1 MKKHGVMLF
10 TFVILFLTLG
20 CDLAYGQGEEGNEK
34 EVVTVTLNFS
44 EKGAFGLKNN
54 NANNSQSVP
63 TNITFKVQD
72 LSVSLNG
79 NICYHEGKN
88 TYLRLDWWDN
98 NPGQINIS
106 VPKNDTIKSIS
117 ITTARNSQWSNY
129 TVSYMHNQQEISRE
143 YDEKNAKEPI
153 QVNGI
158 DSDHIILTP
167 QKNGKLYLIQITLTI
182 TRPKLD
188 ATLEEK
194 ALDAESTIKGIVGE
208 NKTLALN
215 RTFNPS
221 QLYTMCLPF
230 NLSKEMIRGIFG
242 SETKVYSYAGYQNG
256 ELSFST
262 VKENVVKAGMPFLMR
277 SEYYVEQPTFAGV
290 TVESTTAQI
299 VGGGEWDLCGTFGS
313 YELAADGTQ
322 LFLTAKGTLAR
333 PEAGLQTM
341 RGFRCYLKKAA
352 GTANAS
358 AQLPSVTIDGETNAI
373 KTAEY
378 AAPTSATTRY
388 SLSGMKLNEGCK
400 TANGGIMIIDGKKF
414 ITTNR

>member
-1 MKKHGVMLF
+1 MLF

-20 CDLAYGQGEEGNEK
+20 FDLAYGQGEEGNEK
-34 EVVTVTLNFS
+34 EEVTVTLDFS
-44 EKGAFGLKNN
+44 KKGAFGLKNN
-54 NANNSQSVP
+54 TSQSVL

-72 LSVSLNG
+72 LSVSLYG
-79 NICYHEGKN
+79 MTCHFEGTN
-88 TYLRLDWWDN
+88 TYLRLDGNNNN
-98 NPGQINIS
+98 NPGQISIS
-106 VPKNDTIKSIS
+106 VPNPAVIKSATLGTNRYKITNLHAKYTYNGKEKDEEIS
-117 ITTARNSQWSNY
+117 VKANKTA
-129 TVSYMHNQQEISRE
+129 TVSSINSNNVSFI
-143 YDEKNAKEPI
+143 EKGSEQSFI
-153 QVNGI
+153 T
-158 DSDHIILTP
+158 S
-167 QKNGKLYLIQITLTI
+167 ITLTI

-188 ATLEEK
+188 ATLDEK
-194 ALDAESTIKGIVGE
+194 GENVESTISGIVGE
-208 NKTLALN
+208 NKMLALN

-230 NLSKEMIRGIFG
+230 DLSKDMITEIFG
-242 SETKVYSYAGYQNG
+242 NETKVFLYDGYQNG

-262 VKENVVKAGMPFLMR
+262 VKEGVLNAGMPFLMR
-277 SEYYVEQPTFAGV
+277 PEYYVEQPTFAGV
-290 TVESTTAQI
+290 TVESTTAQT
-299 VGGGEWDLCGTFGS
+299 VGGDEWDLCGTFGS

-322 LFLTAKGTLAR
+322 LFLTADGTLAK
-333 PEAGLQTM
+333 PKVGSQKM

-378 AAPTSATTRY
+378 AAPTSGTTAY
-388 SLSGMKLNEGCK
+388 SLSGMKLNAGCK

>member
-1 MKKHGVMLF
+1 MLF

-20 CDLAYGQGEEGNEK
+20 CDLAYGQEQKENEK
-34 EVVTVTLNFS
+34 VTVTLDFS

-54 NANNSQSVP
+54 TSQSVL
-63 TNITFKVQD
+63 TDITFKVQD
-72 LSVSLNG
+72 LSVSLTGYTCHYIGTN
-79 NICYHEGKN
+79 K
-88 TYLRLDWWDN
+88 YLRLDYDAN
-98 NPGQINIS
+98 HPGQLQIS
-106 VPKNDTIKSIS
+106 VPKPIVIDS
-117 ITTARNSQWSNY
+117 ITMRTTKKGIFIKYNNKFLSATEKKPIVESINSN
-129 TVSYMHNQQEISRE
+129 N
-143 YDEKNAKEPI
+143 
-153 QVNGI
+153 
-158 DSDHIILTP
+158 
-167 QKNGKLYLIQITLTI
+167 ITLTESKKTGESLSSYI
-182 TRPKLD
+182 TSITLTYTRPKLD
-188 ATLEEK
+188 ATLDEK
-194 ALDAESTIKGIVGE
+194 AFDAESTIKGIVGE

-215 RTFNPS
+215 RTFTPS

-230 NLSKEMIRGIFG
+230 DLSKEMITEIFG
-242 SETKVYSYAGYQNG
+242 NETKVFLYDGYQDG

-262 VKENVVKAGMPFLMR
+262 VKEGVLNAGMPFLMR

-290 TVESTTAQI
+290 TVESTTAQT

-322 LFLTAKGTLAR
+322 LFLTAGGTLAKPLADSR
-333 PEAGLQTM
+333 KM

-352 GTANAS
+352 GTVNGS

-378 AAPTSATTRY
+378 AAPTSGTTAY
-388 SLSGMKLNEGCK
+388 SLSGMKLNAGCK

>member
-1 MKKHGVMLF
+1 MLF
-10 TFVILFLTLG
+10 TFVVLFLTLG

-34 EVVTVTLNFS
+34 EEVTVTLNFS
-44 EKGAFGLKNN
+44 QKGAFGLKKNSNN
-54 NANNSQSVP
+54 NKGESTDV
-63 TNITFKVQD
+63 TFKVQD
-72 LSVSLNG
+72 LSVSLRG
-79 NICYHEGKN
+79 MICYHEGEN
-88 TYLRLDWWDN
+88 TYLRLDGYVYDQ
-98 NPGQINIS
+98 GQINIS
-106 VPKNDTIKSIS
+106 VPKNDAIKNIS
-117 ITTARNSQWSNY
+117 ITAKKDEYSKF
-129 TVSYMHNQQEISRE
+129 TVSYMHNQQERSNKF
-143 YDEKNAKEPI
+143 DKKNPKEPI

-167 QKNGKLYLIQITLTI
+167 QKNEKLYLIQITLTI

-188 ATLEEK
+188 ATLDEK
-194 ALDAESTIKGIVGE
+194 GENVESTISGIVGE

-230 NLSKEMIRGIFG
+230 DLSKDMITGIFG
-242 SETKVYSYAGYQNG
+242 NETKVYSYDGYQNG

-290 TVESTTAQI
+290 TVGSTTAQT
-299 VGGGEWDLCGTFGS
+299 VCGGEWDLCGTFGS
-313 YELAADGTQ
+313 LKLAAGGTQ
-322 LFLTAKGTLAR
+322 LFLIADGTLAKPKADSR
-333 PEAGLQTM
+333 PM
-341 RGFRCYLKKAA
+341 RGFRCYLQKHT
-352 GTANAS
+352 GTVNGS

-378 AAPTSATTRY
+378 AAPTSGTTAY
-388 SLSGMKLNEGCK
+388 SLSGMKLNAGCK

>member
-10 TFVILFLTLG
+10 TFVVLFLTLG

-34 EVVTVTLNFS
+34 EEVTVTLDFS
-44 EKGAFGLKNN
+44 KKRAFGLKNN
-54 NANNSQSVP
+54 NANNNQSVL
-63 TNITFKVQD
+63 TDITFKVQD
-72 LSVSLNG
+72 LSVSLRG
-79 NICYHEGKN
+79 MICYHEGEN
-88 TYLRLDWWDN
+88 TYLRLDKWYN

-106 VPKNDTIKSIS
+106 VPNSALINSVTLGTNGYKIANLNANYRGREKIIDVDANK
-117 ITTARNSQWSNY
+117 TA
-129 TVSYMHNQQEISRE
+129 TVSTINSDNISFI
-143 YDEKNAKEPI
+143 EK
-153 QVNGI
+153 G
-158 DSDHIILTP
+158 
-167 QKNGKLYLIQITLTI
+167 GKSGDKSFITSITLTY

-188 ATLEEK
+188 ATLDEK
-194 ALDAESTIKGIVGE
+194 AFDAESTIKGIVGE

-215 RTFNPS
+215 RTFKPS

-230 NLSKEMIRGIFG
+230 DLSKDMITGIFG
-242 SETKVYSYAGYQNG
+242 NETKVYSYDGYQNG

-262 VKENVVKAGMPFLMR
+262 VKEGVLNAGMPFLMR
-277 SEYYVEQPTFAGV
+277 PEYYVEQPTFADV
-290 TVESTTAQI
+290 TVRSTTAQT

-322 LFLTAKGTLAR
+322 LFLTAGGTLAKPLAEFR
-333 PEAGLQTM
+333 KM

-352 GTANAS
+352 GTVNGS

>member
-1 MKKHGVMLF
+1 MLF

-34 EVVTVTLNFS
+34 EEVTVTLDFS
-44 EKGAFGLKNN
+44 KKGAFGLKNN
-54 NANNSQSVP
+54 TSQSVL
-63 TNITFKVQD
+63 TDITFKVQD
-72 LSVSLNG
+72 LSVSLYG
-79 NICYHEGKN
+79 MTCHFEGTN
-88 TYLRLDWWDN
+88 TYLRLDGNNNN
-98 NPGQINIS
+98 NPGQISIS
-106 VPKNDTIKSIS
+106 VPNPAVIKSATLGTNRYKITNLHAKYTYNGKEKDEEIS
-117 ITTARNSQWSNY
+117 VKANQTA
-129 TVSYMHNQQEISRE
+129 TVSTINSDNISFI
-143 YDEKNAKEPI
+143 EK
-153 QVNGI
+153 G
-158 DSDHIILTP
+158 
-167 QKNGKLYLIQITLTI
+167 GKSGDKSFITSITLTY

-188 ATLEEK
+188 ATLDEK
-194 ALDAESTIKGIVGE
+194 GENVESTISEIVSE

-230 NLSKEMIRGIFG
+230 DLSKDMITEIFG
-242 SETKVYSYAGYQNG
+242 NETKVYSYDGYQNG
-256 ELSFST
+256 ELSFSI
-262 VKENVVKAGMPFLMR
+262 VKEVKAGMPFLMR
-277 SEYYVEQPTFAGV
+277 SEYYVEQPTFADV
-290 TVESTTAQI
+290 TVESTTAQT
-299 VGGGEWDLCGTFGS
+299 VGDGEWDLCGTFGS

-322 LFLTAKGTLAR
+322 LFLTAGGTLAKPLADSR
-333 PEAGLQTM
+333 KM

-352 GTANAS
+352 GTVNGS

-378 AAPTSATTRY
+378 AAPTSATTAY

>member
-20 CDLAYGQGEEGNEK
+20 FDLAYGQEQKENEK
-34 EVVTVTLNFS
+34 VTVTLDFS

-54 NANNSQSVP
+54 TSQSVL
-63 TNITFKVQD
+63 TDITFKVQD
-72 LSVSLNG
+72 LSVSLTGYTCHYIGTN
-79 NICYHEGKN
+79 K
-88 TYLRLDWWDN
+88 YLRLDYDAN
-98 NPGQINIS
+98 YPGQLQIS
-106 VPKNDTIKSIS
+106 VPKPIVIDS
-117 ITTARNSQWSNY
+117 ITMRTTKKGIFIKYNNKFLSATEKKPIVESINSN
-129 TVSYMHNQQEISRE
+129 N
-143 YDEKNAKEPI
+143 
-153 QVNGI
+153 
-158 DSDHIILTP
+158 
-167 QKNGKLYLIQITLTI
+167 ITLTESKKTGESLSSYI
-182 TRPKLD
+182 TSITLTYTRPKLD
-188 ATLEEK
+188 ATLDEK
-194 ALDAESTIKGIVGE
+194 AFDAESTIKGIVGE

-230 NLSKEMIRGIFG
+230 DLSKDMITEIFG
-242 SETKVYSYAGYQNG
+242 NETKVFLYDGYQNG

-262 VKENVVKAGMPFLMR
+262 VKEGVLNAGMPFLMR

-290 TVESTTAQI
+290 TVESTTAQT

-322 LFLTAKGTLAR
+322 LFLTAGGTLAKPLAESR
-333 PEAGLQTM
+333 KM

-352 GTANAS
+352 GTVNGS

-378 AAPTSATTRY
+378 AAPTSATTAY
-388 SLSGMKLNEGCK
+388 SLSGMKLNAGCK

>member
-1 MKKHGVMLF
+1 MLF

-34 EVVTVTLNFS
+34 EEVTVTLNFTN
-44 EKGAFGLKNN
+44 EGAFGLKNN
-54 NANNSQSVP
+54 NANNNQSVP

-72 LSVSLNG
+72 LSVSLRG
-79 NICYHEGKN
+79 MICYHEGEN
-88 TYLRLDWWDN
+88 TYLRLDKWYN

-106 VPKNDTIKSIS
+106 VPNSALINSVTLGTNGYKIANLNANYRGREKIIDVDANK
-117 ITTARNSQWSNY
+117 TA
-129 TVSYMHNQQEISRE
+129 TVSTINSDNISFI
-143 YDEKNAKEPI
+143 EK
-153 QVNGI
+153 G
-158 DSDHIILTP
+158 
-167 QKNGKLYLIQITLTI
+167 GKSGDKSFITSITLTY

-188 ATLEEK
+188 ATLDEK
-194 ALDAESTIKGIVGE
+194 AFDAESTIKGIVGE

-230 NLSKEMIRGIFG
+230 DLSKDMITGIFG
-242 SETKVYSYAGYQNG
+242 KETKVYSYDGYQNG

-262 VKENVVKAGMPFLMR
+262 VKEVNAGMPFLMR
-277 SEYYVEQPTFAGV
+277 PEYYVEQPTFAGV
-290 TVESTTAQI
+290 TVGSTTVQT
-299 VGGGEWDLCGTFGS
+299 VCGGEWDLCGTFGS
-313 YELAADGTQ
+313 LELVADGTQ
-322 LFLTAKGTLAR
+322 LFLTAGGTLAKPLAESR
-333 PEAGLQTM
+333 KM

-352 GTANAS
+352 GTVNGS

-378 AAPTSATTRY
+378 AAPTSGTTAY
-388 SLSGMKLNEGCK
+388 SLSGMKLNAGCK

>member
-1 MKKHGVMLF
+1 MLF

-34 EVVTVTLNFS
+34 EEVTVTLNFTN
-44 EKGAFGLKNN
+44 EGAFGLKNN
-54 NANNSQSVP
+54 NANNNQSVL
-63 TNITFKVQD
+63 TDITFKVQD
-72 LSVSLNG
+72 LSVSLRG
-79 NICYHEGKN
+79 MICYHEGEN
-88 TYLRLDWWDN
+88 TYLRLDKWYN

-106 VPKNDTIKSIS
+106 VPNSALINSVTLGTNTYGINALQPVYNGKYKTPINVNANN
-117 ITTARNSQWSNY
+117 TT
-129 TVSYMHNQQEISRE
+129 TVSSINSDNISFI
-143 YDEKNAKEPI
+143 EKGNKDKDKSYI
-153 QVNGI
+153 T
-158 DSDHIILTP
+158 S
-167 QKNGKLYLIQITLTI
+167 ITLTY

-188 ATLEEK
+188 ATLDEK
-194 ALDAESTIKGIVGE
+194 GENVESTISGIAGA

-230 NLSKEMIRGIFG
+230 DLSKDMITEIFG
-242 SETKVYSYAGYQNG
+242 NETKVFLYDGYKNG

-262 VKENVVKAGMPFLMR
+262 VKEGVLNAGMPFLMR

-290 TVESTTAQI
+290 TVESTTAQT

-322 LFLTAKGTLAR
+322 LFLTAGGTLAKPKAASR
-333 PEAGLQTM
+333 KM

-352 GTANAS
+352 GTVNGS

-388 SLSGMKLNEGCK
+388 SLSGMKLNAGCK

>member
-10 TFVILFLTLG
+10 TFVVLFWTLG

-34 EVVTVTLNFS
+34 EEVTVTLNFTN
-44 EKGAFGLKNN
+44 EGAFGLKNN
-54 NANNSQSVP
+54 NANNNQSVL
-63 TNITFKVQD
+63 TDITFKVQD
-72 LSVSLNG
+72 LSVSLRG
-79 NICYHEGKN
+79 MICYHEGEN
-88 TYLRLDWWDN
+88 TYLRLDKWYN

-106 VPKNDTIKSIS
+106 VPNSALINSVTLGTNDYKIANLNANYRGREKI
-117 ITTARNSQWSNY
+117 IDVDANNTT
-129 TVSYMHNQQEISRE
+129 TVSTINSDNISFI
-143 YDEKNAKEPI
+143 EK
-153 QVNGI
+153 G
-158 DSDHIILTP
+158 
-167 QKNGKLYLIQITLTI
+167 GKSGDKSYITSITLTY

-188 ATLEEK
+188 ATLDEK
-194 ALDAESTIKGIVGE
+194 AFDAESTIKGIVGE

-230 NLSKEMIRGIFG
+230 DLSKDMITEIFG
-242 SETKVYSYAGYQNG
+242 KETKVYSYDGYQNG

-262 VKENVVKAGMPFLMR
+262 VKEVKAGMPFLMR
-277 SEYYVEQPTFAGV
+277 PEYYVEQPTFAGV
-290 TVESTTAQI
+290 TVKSTTAQT

-313 YELAADGTQ
+313 LELVADGTQ
-322 LFLTAKGTLAR
+322 LFLIADGTLAK
-333 PEAGLQTM
+333 PKVGSQKM

-352 GTANAS
+352 GTVNGS

-378 AAPTSATTRY
+378 AAPTSGTTAY
-388 SLSGMKLNEGCK
+388 SLSGMKLNAGCK

>member
-10 TFVILFLTLG
+10 TFVILFWALG

-34 EVVTVTLNFS
+34 EEVTVTLDFS
-44 EKGAFGLKNN
+44 KKRAFGLKNN
-54 NANNSQSVP
+54 NANNNQSVL
-63 TNITFKVQD
+63 TDITFKVQD
-72 LSVSLNG
+72 LSVSLRG
-79 NICYHEGKN
+79 MICYHEGEN
-88 TYLRLDWWDN
+88 TYLRLDKWYN

-106 VPKNDTIKSIS
+106 VPNSALINSVTLGTNGYKIANLNANYRGREKIIDVDANK
-117 ITTARNSQWSNY
+117 TA
-129 TVSYMHNQQEISRE
+129 TVSTINSDNISFI
-143 YDEKNAKEPI
+143 EK
-153 QVNGI
+153 G
-158 DSDHIILTP
+158 
-167 QKNGKLYLIQITLTI
+167 GKSGNKSFITSITLTY

-188 ATLEEK
+188 ATLDEK
-194 ALDAESTIKGIVGE
+194 GENVETTISEIVGE

-215 RTFNPS
+215 RTFKPS

-230 NLSKEMIRGIFG
+230 DLSKDMITGIFG
-242 SETKVYSYAGYQNG
+242 NETKVYSYDGYQNG

-262 VKENVVKAGMPFLMR
+262 VKEDVVLNAGMPFLMR
-277 SEYYVEQPTFAGV
+277 PEYYVEQPTFAGV
-290 TVESTTAQI
+290 TVKSTTAQT
-299 VGGGEWDLCGTFGS
+299 VGGGEWEFCGTFGS

-322 LFLTAKGTLAR
+322 LFLTAGGTLAKPLAESR
-333 PEAGLQTM
+333 KM

-352 GTANAS
+352 GTVNGS

-378 AAPTSATTRY
+378 AAPTSGTTAY
-388 SLSGMKLNEGCK
+388 SLSGMKLNAGCK

>member
-1 MKKHGVMLF
+1 MLF

-20 CDLAYGQGEEGNEK
+20 CDWAYGQEKEGNEK
-34 EVVTVTLNFS
+34 EEVTVTLNFS

-54 NANNSQSVP
+54 NANNNQSVL
-63 TNITFKVQD
+63 TDITFKVQD
-72 LSVSLNG
+72 LSVSLRG
-79 NICYHEGKN
+79 MICYHEGEN
-88 TYLRLDWWDN
+88 TYLRLDKWYN

-106 VPKNDTIKSIS
+106 VPNSALINSVTLGTNDYKIANLNANYRGREKIIDVDANKTATVSTINSDNISFIEEGGKSGDKSFITS
-117 ITTARNSQWSNY
+117 IT
-129 TVSYMHNQQEISRE
+129 
-143 YDEKNAKEPI
+143 
-153 QVNGI
+153 
-158 DSDHIILTP
+158 
-167 QKNGKLYLIQITLTI
+167 ITY

-188 ATLEEK
+188 ATLDEK
-194 ALDAESTIKGIVGE
+194 GENVESTISEIVGE

-230 NLSKEMIRGIFG
+230 DLSKDMITEIFG
-242 SETKVYSYAGYQNG
+242 NETKVYSYDGYQNG
-256 ELSFST
+256 ELSFSI
-262 VKENVVKAGMPFLMR
+262 VKEVKAGMPFLMR

-290 TVESTTAQI
+290 TVRSTSAQT

-322 LFLTAKGTLAR
+322 LFLTADGTLAK
-333 PEAGLQTM
+333 PKVGSQKM
-341 RGFRCYLKKAA
+341 RGFRCYLQKAA
-352 GTANAS
+352 GTVNGS

-373 KTAEY
+373 KIAEY
-378 AAPTSATTRY
+378 AAPTSATTAY
-388 SLSGMKLNEGCK
+388 SLSGMKLNAGCK

>member
-1 MKKHGVMLF
+1 MLF

-20 CDLAYGQGEEGNEK
+20 CDLAYGQEQKENER
-34 EVVTVTLNFS
+34 VTVTLDFS

-54 NANNSQSVP
+54 TSQSVL
-63 TNITFKVQD
+63 TDITFKVQD
-72 LSVSLNG
+72 LSVSLTGYTCHYIGTN
-79 NICYHEGKN
+79 K
-88 TYLRLDWWDN
+88 YLRLDYDAN
-98 NPGQINIS
+98 HPGQLQIS
-106 VPKNDTIKSIS
+106 VPKPIVIDS
-117 ITTARNSQWSNY
+117 ITMRTTKGIFIKYKNKFLSATENKPIVESINSN
-129 TVSYMHNQQEISRE
+129 N
-143 YDEKNAKEPI
+143 
-153 QVNGI
+153 
-158 DSDHIILTP
+158 
-167 QKNGKLYLIQITLTI
+167 ITLTESKKTGESLSSYI
-182 TRPKLD
+182 TSITLTYTRPKLD
-188 ATLEEK
+188 ATLDEK
-194 ALDAESTIKGIVGE
+194 GENVESTISEIVGE

-230 NLSKEMIRGIFG
+230 DLSKDMITEIFG
-242 SETKVYSYAGYQNG
+242 NETKVFLYDEYQNG

-262 VKENVVKAGMPFLMR
+262 VKEGVLNAGMPFLMR

-290 TVESTTAQI
+290 TVESTTAQT

-322 LFLTAKGTLAR
+322 LFLIADGTLAKPKAESR
-333 PEAGLQTM
+333 KM
-341 RGFRCYLKKAA
+341 RGFRCYLQKHT
-352 GTANAS
+352 GTVNGS

-378 AAPTSATTRY
+378 AAPTSGTTAY
-388 SLSGMKLNEGCK
+388 SLSGMKLNAGCK

>member
-1 MKKHGVMLF
+1 MLF

-34 EVVTVTLNFS
+34 EEVTVTLDFS
-44 EKGAFGLKNN
+44 KKGAFGLKNN
-54 NANNSQSVP
+54 TSQSVL

-72 LSVSLNG
+72 LSVSLYG
-79 NICYHEGKN
+79 MTCHFEGTN
-88 TYLRLDWWDN
+88 TYLRLDGNNNN
-98 NPGQINIS
+98 NPGQISIS
-106 VPKNDTIKSIS
+106 VPNPAVIKSATLGTNRYKITNLHAKYTYNGKEKDEEIS
-117 ITTARNSQWSNY
+117 VKANKTATVSSINSNNVSFIEKGSYQSFITT
-129 TVSYMHNQQEISRE
+129 
-143 YDEKNAKEPI
+143 
-153 QVNGI
+153 
-158 DSDHIILTP
+158 
-167 QKNGKLYLIQITLTI
+167 ITLTI

-188 ATLEEK
+188 ATLDEK
-194 ALDAESTIKGIVGE
+194 GENVESTISEIVGE

-230 NLSKEMIRGIFG
+230 DLSKEMITEIFG
-242 SETKVYSYAGYQNG
+242 NETKVFLYDGYKDG

-262 VKENVVKAGMPFLMR
+262 VKESVLNAGMPFLMR

-290 TVESTTAQI
+290 TVESTTAQT

-322 LFLTAKGTLAR
+322 LFLIADGTLAKPKAESR
-333 PEAGLQTM
+333 KM
-341 RGFRCYLKKAA
+341 RGFRCYLQKHT
-352 GTANAS
+352 GTVNGS

-378 AAPTSATTRY
+378 AAPTSATTAY
-388 SLSGMKLNEGCK
+388 SLSGMKLNAGCK

>member
-1 MKKHGVMLF
+1 MLF
-10 TFVILFLTLG
+10 TFVVLFLTLG
-20 CDLAYGQGEEGNEK
+20 CDLAYGQEKEGNEK
-34 EVVTVTLNFS
+34 EEVTVTLNFTK
-44 EKGAFGLKNN
+44 EGAFGLKNN
-54 NANNSQSVP
+54 NANNNQSVL
-63 TNITFKVQD
+63 TDITFKVQD
-72 LSVSLNG
+72 LSVSLRG
-79 NICYHEGKN
+79 MICYHEGEN
-88 TYLRLDWWDN
+88 TYLRLDKWYN

-106 VPKNDTIKSIS
+106 VPNSALINSVTLGTNTYGINALQPVYNGKYKTPINVNANNTTTVSSINSDNISFIEKGNKDKDKSY
-117 ITTARNSQWSNY
+117 ITT
-129 TVSYMHNQQEISRE
+129 
-143 YDEKNAKEPI
+143 
-153 QVNGI
+153 
-158 DSDHIILTP
+158 
-167 QKNGKLYLIQITLTI
+167 ITFTY

-188 ATLEEK
+188 ATLDEK
-194 ALDAESTIKGIVGE
+194 GEKVESTISGIAGA

-230 NLSKEMIRGIFG
+230 DLSKEMITEIFG
-242 SETKVYSYAGYQNG
+242 KETKVYLYDGYQNG

-262 VKENVVKAGMPFLMR
+262 VKEGVLNAGMPFLMR

-290 TVESTTAQI
+290 TVESTTAQT

-322 LFLTAKGTLAR
+322 LFLIADGTLAK
-333 PEAGLQTM
+333 PKVGSQKM
-341 RGFRCYLKKAA
+341 RGFRCYLQKHT
-352 GTANAS
+352 GTVNGS

-378 AAPTSATTRY
+378 AAPTSATTAY
-388 SLSGMKLNEGCK
+388 SLSGMKLNAGCK

>member
-20 CDLAYGQGEEGNEK
+20 CDLAYGQGEEGNGK
-34 EVVTVTLNFS
+34 EEVTVTLDFT
-44 EKGAFGLKNN
+44 GLNYGLEVNSSKDPPILNN
-54 NANNSQSVP
+54 GIIVQNVKVNLSGYIHVNSNNIRLSNYYSV
-63 TNITFKVQD
+63 
-72 LSVSLNG
+72 G
-79 NICYHEGKN
+79 NSGTI
-88 TYLRLDWWDN
+88 D
-98 NPGQINIS
+98 IS

-117 ITTARNSQWSNY
+117 ITAKKYEESNF
-129 TVSYMHNQQEISRE
+129 TVSYMHNQKEISKE
-143 YDEKNAKEPI
+143 YDEKNPKRPI

-167 QKNGKLYLIQITLTI
+167 QQNERLYLIQITLTI

-188 ATLEEK
+188 ATLDEK
-194 ALDAESTIKGIVGE
+194 GENVETTISEIVGE

-230 NLSKEMIRGIFG
+230 DLSKDMITEIFG
-242 SETKVYSYAGYQNG
+242 NETKVFLYDGYKNG

-262 VKENVVKAGMPFLMR
+262 VKEGVLNAGMPFLMR
-277 SEYYVEQPTFAGV
+277 PEYYVEQPTFADV
-290 TVESTTAQI
+290 TVKSTTAQT

-313 YELAADGTQ
+313 YELVADGTQ
-322 LFLTAKGTLAR
+322 LFLTAGGTLAK
-333 PEAGLQTM
+333 PKVGLQKM
-341 RGFRCYLKKAA
+341 RGFRCYLKKAT

-373 KTAEY
+373 KIAEY
-378 AAPTSATTRY
+378 AAPTSATTAY
-388 SLSGMKLNEGCK
+388 SLSGMKLNAGCK

>member
-20 CDLAYGQGEEGNEK
+20 CNLAYGQEKEGNEK
-34 EVVTVTLNFS
+34 EEVTVTLNFTNYNY
-44 EKGAFGLKNN
+44 GLKVNDPYNPPILNN
-54 NANNSQSVP
+54 GIIVQSVKVNLSGYIHVNSNNIRLSDYSGNNSG
-63 TNITFKVQD
+63 TID
-72 LSVSLNG
+72 
-79 NICYHEGKN
+79 
-88 TYLRLDWWDN
+88 
-98 NPGQINIS
+98 IS

-117 ITTARNSQWSNY
+117 ITAKKYEESNF
-129 TVSYMHNQQEISRE
+129 TVSYMHNQQEISNR
-143 YDEKNAKEPI
+143 YDEKNPKRPI

-167 QKNGKLYLIQITLTI
+167 QQNERLYLIQITLTY

-188 ATLEEK
+188 AMLDEK
-194 ALDAESTIKGIVGE
+194 GENVESTISGIAGK

-230 NLSKEMIRGIFG
+230 DLSTEMIKGIFG
-242 SETKVYSYAGYQNG
+242 SETKVYSYGGYQNG

-262 VKENVVKAGMPFLMR
+262 VKEDVVKAGMPFLMR
-277 SEYYVEQPTFAGV
+277 PEYYVEQPTFEGI
-290 TVESTTAQI
+290 TVKSTTAQT
-299 VGGGEWDLCGTFGS
+299 VYGGEWDLCGTYGS
-313 YELAADGTQ
+313 HKLAADGTQ
-322 LFLTAKGTLAR
+322 LFLWKDGTLVR

-341 RGFRCYLKKAA
+341 RGFRCYLKKHT
-352 GTANAS
+352 GTANGS

>member
-1 MKKHGVMLF
+1 MLF

-34 EVVTVTLNFS
+34 EEVMVTLDFT
-44 EKGAFGLKNN
+44 GLNYGLEVNSSTDPPILNN
-54 NANNSQSVP
+54 GIIVQNVKVNLSGYIHVNSNNIRLSNYYSV
-63 TNITFKVQD
+63 
-72 LSVSLNG
+72 G
-79 NICYHEGKN
+79 NSGTI
-88 TYLRLDWWDN
+88 D
-98 NPGQINIS
+98 IS

-117 ITTARNSQWSNY
+117 ITAKKYEESNF
-129 TVSYMHNQQEISRE
+129 TVSYMHNQKEISKE
-143 YDEKNAKEPI
+143 YDEKNPKRPI

-167 QKNGKLYLIQITLTI
+167 QQNERLYLIQITLTI

-188 ATLEEK
+188 ATLDEK
-194 ALDAESTIKGIVGE
+194 GENVETTISEIVGE

-230 NLSKEMIRGIFG
+230 DLSKDMITEIFG
-242 SETKVYSYAGYQNG
+242 NKTQVYSYDGYQSG

-262 VKENVVKAGMPFLMR
+262 VKEGVLNAGMPFLMR
-277 SEYYVEQPTFAGV
+277 PEYYVEQPTFADV
-290 TVESTTAQI
+290 TVRSTTAQT

-322 LFLTAKGTLAR
+322 LFLIADGTLAKPLADSR
-333 PEAGLQTM
+333 KM

-352 GTANAS
+352 GTVNGS

-378 AAPTSATTRY
+378 AAPTSGTTAY
-388 SLSGMKLNEGCK
+388 SLSGMKLNAGCK

>member
-1 MKKHGVMLF
+1 MLF

-34 EVVTVTLNFS
+34 EEVTVTLNFTN
-44 EKGAFGLKNN
+44 EGAFGLKNN
-54 NANNSQSVP
+54 NANNNQSVL
-63 TNITFKVQD
+63 TDITFKVQD
-72 LSVSLNG
+72 LSVSLRG
-79 NICYHEGKN
+79 MICYHEGEN
-88 TYLRLDWWDN
+88 TYLRLDKWYN

-106 VPKNDTIKSIS
+106 VPNSALINSVTLGTNGYKIANLNANYRGRENKIDVDANK
-117 ITTARNSQWSNY
+117 TA
-129 TVSYMHNQQEISRE
+129 TVSTINSDNISFIE
-143 YDEKNAKEPI
+143 T
-153 QVNGI
+153 G
-158 DSDHIILTP
+158 
-167 QKNGKLYLIQITLTI
+167 GKSGDKSYITSITLTY

-188 ATLEEK
+188 ATLDEK
-194 ALDAESTIKGIVGE
+194 AFDAESTIKGIVGE

-230 NLSKEMIRGIFG
+230 DLSKDMITEIFG
-242 SETKVYSYAGYQNG
+242 NETKVYSYDGYHNG
-256 ELSFST
+256 ELSFSI
-262 VKENVVKAGMPFLMR
+262 VKEVKAGMPFLMR

-290 TVESTTAQI
+290 TVESTTAQT

-322 LFLTAKGTLAR
+322 LFLTADGTLAK
-333 PEAGLQTM
+333 PKVGSQKM

-373 KTAEY
+373 KIAEY
-378 AAPTSATTRY
+378 AAPTSATTAY
-388 SLSGMKLNEGCK
+388 SLSGMKLNAGCK

>member
-1 MKKHGVMLF
+1 MLF
-10 TFVILFLTLG
+10 TFVVLFLTLG

-34 EVVTVTLNFS
+34 EEVTVTLDFS
-44 EKGAFGLKNN
+44 KKRAFGLKNN
-54 NANNSQSVP
+54 NANNNQSVL
-63 TNITFKVQD
+63 TDITFKVQD
-72 LSVSLNG
+72 LSVSLRG
-79 NICYHEGKN
+79 MICYHEGEN
-88 TYLRLDWWDN
+88 TYLRLDKWYN

-106 VPKNDTIKSIS
+106 VPNSALINSVTLGTNGYKIANLNANYRGREKIIDVDANK
-117 ITTARNSQWSNY
+117 TA
-129 TVSYMHNQQEISRE
+129 TVSTINSDNISFI
-143 YDEKNAKEPI
+143 EK
-153 QVNGI
+153 G
-158 DSDHIILTP
+158 
-167 QKNGKLYLIQITLTI
+167 GKSGDKSFITSITLTY

-188 ATLEEK
+188 ATLDEK
-194 ALDAESTIKGIVGE
+194 AFDAESTIKGIVGE

-230 NLSKEMIRGIFG
+230 DLSKDMITGIFG
-242 SETKVYSYAGYQNG
+242 KETKVYSYDGYQNG
-256 ELSFST
+256 ELSFSI
-262 VKENVVKAGMPFLMR
+262 VKEVKAGMPFLMR
-277 SEYYVEQPTFAGV
+277 PEYYVEQPTFAGV
-290 TVESTTAQI
+290 TVKSTSAQT

-322 LFLTAKGTLAR
+322 LFLWADGTLVR
-333 PEAGLQTM
+333 PKANSRTM
-341 RGFRCYLKKAA
+341 RGFRCYLQKHT
-352 GTANAS
+352 GTVNGS

>member
-1 MKKHGVMLF
+1 MLF

-34 EVVTVTLNFS
+34 EEVIVTLNFS

-54 NANNSQSVP
+54 NANNSQSVL
-63 TNITFKVQD
+63 TDITFKVQD
-72 LSVSLNG
+72 LSVSLRG
-79 NICYHEGKN
+79 MICYHEGGN
-88 TYLRLDWWDN
+88 TYLRLDKWYN

-106 VPKNDTIKSIS
+106 VPNSALINSVTLGTNTYGINVLQPVYNGKYKTPINVNANNTTTVSSINSDNISFIEIGNKDKDKSY
-117 ITTARNSQWSNY
+117 ITT
-129 TVSYMHNQQEISRE
+129 
-143 YDEKNAKEPI
+143 
-153 QVNGI
+153 
-158 DSDHIILTP
+158 
-167 QKNGKLYLIQITLTI
+167 ITLTY

-188 ATLEEK
+188 ATLDEK
-194 ALDAESTIKGIVGE
+194 AFDAESTIKGIVGE

-230 NLSKEMIRGIFG
+230 DLSKDMITEIFG
-242 SETKVYSYAGYQNG
+242 NETKVYSYDVYQNG

-262 VKENVVKAGMPFLMR
+262 VKEGVLNAGMPFLMR

-290 TVESTTAQI
+290 TVESTTAQT

-322 LFLTAKGTLAR
+322 LFLTADGTLAK
-333 PEAGLQTM
+333 PKVGSQKM
-341 RGFRCYLKKAA
+341 RGFRCYLKKAT

-378 AAPTSATTRY
+378 AAPTSGTTAY
-388 SLSGMKLNEGCK
+388 SLSGMKLNAGCK

>member
-1 MKKHGVMLF
+1 MLF

-34 EVVTVTLNFS
+34 EEVIVTLNFS

-54 NANNSQSVP
+54 NENNSQSVQ

-106 VPKNDTIKSIS
+106 VPNSALINSVTLGTNTYGINALQPVYNGKYKTPINVNANNTTTVSSINSDNISFIEKGNKDKDKSY
-117 ITTARNSQWSNY
+117 ITT
-129 TVSYMHNQQEISRE
+129 
-143 YDEKNAKEPI
+143 
-153 QVNGI
+153 
-158 DSDHIILTP
+158 
-167 QKNGKLYLIQITLTI
+167 ITLTY

-188 ATLEEK
+188 ATLDEK
-194 ALDAESTIKGIVGE
+194 GENVETTISEIVGE

-230 NLSKEMIRGIFG
+230 DLSKEMITGIFG
-242 SETKVYSYAGYQNG
+242 NETKVYLYYGYQNG

-277 SEYYVEQPTFAGV
+277 SEYYVEQPKFADV
-290 TVESTTAQI
+290 TVESTTAQT
-299 VGGGEWDLCGTFGS
+299 VCGGEWDLCGTFGS

-322 LFLTAKGTLAR
+322 LFLIADGTLAKPKADSR
-333 PEAGLQTM
+333 PM
-341 RGFRCYLKKAA
+341 RGFRCYLKKHT
-352 GTANAS
+352 GTVNGS

-378 AAPTSATTRY
+378 AAPTSGTTAY
-388 SLSGMKLNEGCK
+388 SLSGMKLNAGCK

>member
-1 MKKHGVMLF
+1 MLF

-34 EVVTVTLNFS
+34 EEVMVTLDFT
-44 EKGAFGLKNN
+44 GLNYGLEVNSSTDPPILNN
-54 NANNSQSVP
+54 GIIVQNVKVNLSGYIHVNSNNIRLSNYYSV
-63 TNITFKVQD
+63 
-72 LSVSLNG
+72 G
-79 NICYHEGKN
+79 NSGTI
-88 TYLRLDWWDN
+88 D
-98 NPGQINIS
+98 IS

-117 ITTARNSQWSNY
+117 ITAKKYEESNF
-129 TVSYMHNQQEISRE
+129 TVSYMHNQKEISKE
-143 YDEKNAKEPI
+143 YDEKNPKRPI

-167 QKNGKLYLIQITLTI
+167 QQNERLYLIQITLTI

-188 ATLEEK
+188 ATLDEK
-194 ALDAESTIKGIVGE
+194 GENVETTISEIVGE

-230 NLSKEMIRGIFG
+230 DLSKDMITEIFG
-242 SETKVYSYAGYQNG
+242 NETKVYSYDGYQSG

-262 VKENVVKAGMPFLMR
+262 VKESVLNAGMPFLMR

-290 TVESTTAQI
+290 TVGSTTAQT

-322 LFLTAKGTLAR
+322 LFLTADGTLAK
-333 PEAGLQTM
+333 PKVGSQKM
-341 RGFRCYLKKAA
+341 RGFRCYLKKAT

-378 AAPTSATTRY
+378 AAPTSGTTAY
-388 SLSGMKLNEGCK
+388 SLSGMKLNAGCK

>member
-1 MKKHGVMLF
+1 MLF
-10 TFVILFLTLG
+10 TFVVLFWTLG

-34 EVVTVTLNFS
+34 EEVTVTLDFT
-44 EKGAFGLKNN
+44 GLNYGLEVNSSTDPPILNN
-54 NANNSQSVP
+54 GIIVQNVKVNLSGYIHVNSNNIRLSNYYSV
-63 TNITFKVQD
+63 
-72 LSVSLNG
+72 G
-79 NICYHEGKN
+79 NSGTI
-88 TYLRLDWWDN
+88 D
-98 NPGQINIS
+98 IS

-117 ITTARNSQWSNY
+117 ITAKKYEESNF
-129 TVSYMHNQQEISRE
+129 TVSYMHNQKEISKE
-143 YDEKNAKEPI
+143 YDEKNPKRPI

-167 QKNGKLYLIQITLTI
+167 QQNERLYLIQITLTI

-188 ATLEEK
+188 ATLDEK
-194 ALDAESTIKGIVGE
+194 GENVETTISEIVGE

-230 NLSKEMIRGIFG
+230 DLSKDMITEIFG
-242 SETKVYSYAGYQNG
+242 NETKVYSYDGYQNG
-256 ELSFST
+256 ELSFSI
-262 VKENVVKAGMPFLMR
+262 VKEVKAGMPFLMR

-290 TVESTTAQI
+290 TVESTTAQT

-322 LFLTAKGTLAR
+322 LFLTADGTLAK
-333 PEAGLQTM
+333 PKVGSQKM
-341 RGFRCYLKKAA
+341 RGFRCYLKKAT

-378 AAPTSATTRY
+378 AAPTSGTTAY
-388 SLSGMKLNEGCK
+388 SLSGMKLNAGCK